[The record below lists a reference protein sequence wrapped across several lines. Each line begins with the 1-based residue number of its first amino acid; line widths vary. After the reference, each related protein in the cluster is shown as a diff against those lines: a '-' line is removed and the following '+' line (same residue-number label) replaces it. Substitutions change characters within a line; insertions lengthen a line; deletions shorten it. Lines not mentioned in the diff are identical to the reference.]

1 MNYCGPIKYEFF
13 NLNLTSFDSTN
24 EIAYNLNPTTKT
36 FSMATEL
43 PEKEGIYR
51 LKLKVSLINFTS
63 VEAEI
68 KDFKVEF
75 INKCSPPTS
84 ITPPS
89 VSNQTYNLTHV
100 NPL

>member
-1 MNYCGPIKYEFF
+1 
-13 NLNLTSFDSTN
+13 
-24 EIAYNLNPTTKT
+24 
-36 FSMATEL
+36 MATEL

-75 INKCSPPTS
+75 IN
-84 ITPPS
+84 
-89 VSNQTYNLTHV
+89 
-100 NPL
+100 